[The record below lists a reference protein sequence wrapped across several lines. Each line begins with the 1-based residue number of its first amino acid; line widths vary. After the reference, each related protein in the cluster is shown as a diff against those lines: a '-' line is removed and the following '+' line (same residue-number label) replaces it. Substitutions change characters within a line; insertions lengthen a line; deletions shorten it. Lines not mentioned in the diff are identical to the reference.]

1 MGQAYGIPGVK
12 LAVMFCGNKDLIQT
26 INVFLPENNV
36 NSIAEYCMQILEK
49 YKKDYNQS
57 FKSMNEEY
65 KRLSEALSKIKGV
78 KIQTGGMSFIA
89 VQTKIEAKKVAEK
102 LLDSYNML
110 VRVNEDKLNICVRL
124 PKENDA
130 LIKAIK
136 EILT

>member
-1 MGQAYGIPGVK
+1 
-12 LAVMFCGNKDLIQT
+12 
-26 INVFLPENNV
+26 
-36 NSIAEYCMQILEK
+36 
-49 YKKDYNQS
+49 
-57 FKSMNEEY
+57 
-65 KRLSEALSKIKGV
+65 
-78 KIQTGGMSFIA
+78 MSFIA